1 MDRDGDLKGSDI
13 MSKWYPKN
21 GRVIFHVDMNSF
33 YASVEMAYNPELK
46 GKPLAI
52 AGNPEERRG
61 IIVTS
66 SYEARAKGVKTTMP
80 LWQAK
85 RLCPELIVL
94 RPNFDRYRQASK
106 EMFSI
111 MAEITSLVQ
120 PVSIDEGY
128 LDISDCAHLGSPL
141 DIADKLQKRLKN
153 ELDLPCSI
161 GIAPNKFLAKMASDM
176 KKPMG
181 ITVLRKRDLPT
192 KLWPLNIGEMYGVGE
207 KTAEKLQKINI
218 LKIGDLIEADLFQLK
233 RILGING
240 ERIQQRA
247 KGIDTSPVDPEAI
260 HDFKSIGNSETLR
273 EDTTDDTTITTL
285 LRKLSRKVAVR
296 LARKEVVAQTLQIM
310 IRYYNRKTITRSVT
324 KSNYFSSEEDIYM
337 IASDLFETNWN
348 GEPIRLLGVTAQG
361 LVEKDQIVEQL
372 NLFNYQDHL
381 EDEAL
386 QKVIDQLSTKYGKN
400 PFRTIKEEA
409 DNDTPTTSFQKD
421 FLDDFK
427 Q

>member
-1 MDRDGDLKGSDI
+1 

-33 YASVEMAYNPELK
+33 YASVEAAYNPELK

-66 SYEARAKGVKTTMP
+66 SYEARAKGIKTTMP
-80 LWQAK
+80 LWKARQ
-85 RLCPELIVL
+85 LCPELIVL
-94 RPNFDRYRQASK
+94 RPNFERYRHASK
-106 EMFSI
+106 ELFSI
-111 MAEITSLVQ
+111 MAEMTPLVQ

-128 LDISDCAHLGSPL
+128 LDISECASLGTPL
-141 DIADKLQKRLKN
+141 EIAENLQNRLKN

-176 KKPMG
+176 KKPLG

-192 KLWPLNIGEMYGVGE
+192 KLWPLNIGDMYGVGE
-207 KTAEKLQKINI
+207 KTAEKLNKIDI
-218 LKIGDLIEADLFQLK
+218 FKIGDLIEADLFQLK
-233 RILGING
+233 RALGING

-247 KGIDTSPVDPEAI
+247 KGIDTSPVDPEAVY
-260 HDFKSIGNSETLR
+260 DFKSIGNSETLR
-273 EDTTDDTTITTL
+273 EDTTDDTTIMTL
-285 LRKLSRKVAVR
+285 LRKLARKVAVR
-296 LARKEVVAQTLQIM
+296 LVRKEVVAQTLQIT
-310 IRYYNRKTITRSVT
+310 IRYYDRKTITRSVT
-324 KSNYFSSEEDIYM
+324 KSIYFSSEEDIFT
-337 IASDLFETNWN
+337 IANDLFETNWN

-361 LVEKDQIVEQL
+361 LVEKGQIVEQL
-372 NLFNYQDHL
+372 SLFNYQDHL

-386 QKVIDQLSTKYGKN
+386 QKVIDQLSSKYGKN
-400 PFRTIKEEA
+400 PFQTIKEEA
-409 DNDTPTTSFQKD
+409 DKDTPTTSFQKD